1 MKKTPLTKEQLEDCR
16 RLKAI
21 YEQKKKALG
30 ISQYTIAHDMGIGQ
44 SAVNQLLTGKNVIN
58 INHASKFSKILK
70 VPIESFSPSLA
81 ADINQLA
88 YGTSSDKF
96 EYVGKLKPGL
106 IPVIGEAILGAKG
119 MIKMS
124 EDHSGWVAIHS
135 DDPDAYAV
143 CLRGDDLW
151 PRIKSGEFVLIEP
164 NSVCHAGDEVFLK
177 DKNGQIMIRQIGY
190 VHQHEYQFI
199 SINQDDKPITIS
211 KQNVDFVHFILG
223 VIKSSRYIPK

>member
-21 YEQKKKALG
+21 YEQKKKLLG
-30 ISQYTIAHDMGIGQ
+30 ISQYTIAHDMGMGQ
-44 SAVNQLLTGKNVIN
+44 SAVNQLLTGKNAIN
-58 INHASKFSKILK
+58 INHASKFAKILK
-70 VPIESFSPSLA
+70 VSIESFSPSLA
-81 ADINQLA
+81 AEINQLA
-88 YGTSSDKF
+88 YEASNDKF

-106 IPVIGEAILGAKG
+106 IPVIGEVILGANG

-151 PRIKSGEFVLIEP
+151 PRIKSGEFILIEP
-164 NSVCHAGDEVFLK
+164 NSICCAGDEVFLK
-177 DKNGQIMIRQIGY
+177 DKLGRTMIRQIGY
-190 VHQHEYQFI
+190 IHDDDFQFI
-199 SINQDDKPITIS
+199 SINQDDRPITIS
-211 KQNVDFVHFILG
+211 KSNVEFVHFILG
-223 VIKSSRYIPK
+223 VIKSSRYILK